1 MNKTTITIPGVENY
15 FVQEAFN
22 VLRTN
27 IQFSGPDVKVIALT
41 SVEQN
46 EGKTVLTLHLG
57 RSLSELGKRV
67 LVIDADLRKS
77 VMVGRNS
84 DSSNV
89 CGLSET
95 ISGMTELQDAV
106 YKTQYPN
113 LHVLFSGKYPPNP
126 VKLLNSS
133 YFSELI
139 EAVSEVYDYVI
150 IDTPP
155 IGLVIDAAVIAA
167 NCDSALLVIGSSHIP
182 YKAAQE
188 AVEQLKKAGC
198 TPLGVIL
205 NNTGSKSKDKYY
217 GRRGKKKYYRYYTP
231 YGEPP
236 KPEASKKSE
245 PAAEQEEKA
254 DVKPEEPEEPKKD
267 TKKDGK
273 KHGKKAES

>member
-46 EGKTVLTLHLG
+46 EGKTVLSLHLG

-89 CGLSET
+89 NGLSET
-95 ISGMTELQDAV
+95 ISGMTELKDAV

-133 YFSELI
+133 YFSDLI

-167 NCDSALLVIGSSHIP
+167 NCDSALLVIGSTHVP
-182 YKAAQE
+182 YKAAQD

-198 TPLGVIL
+198 TPLGVVL
-205 NNTGSKSKDKYY
+205 NNVGSKSKEKYY
-217 GRRGKKKYYRYYTP
+217 GRHGKKKYYRYYTP
-231 YGEPP
+231 YGEVP
-236 KPEASKKSE
+236 KTGDSKKDAKKS
-245 PAAEQEEKA
+245 
-254 DVKPEEPEEPKKD
+254 VKKD
-267 TKKDGK
+267 AKK
-273 KHGKKAES
+273 